1 MSFFSDL
8 SKHLVLPVHR
18 PALFFHN
25 RENVDLKDM
34 SVLELMSVLDQ
45 SSWTKSEEVKAI
57 RKLEPYDCTTKL
69 PKVYFVKEGGIPFK
83 PYLLSLL
90 TLTHGKVYHGQCK
103 AYYQCLLSSS
113 LEPTATC
120 QPHQCAQFY
129 KALMGRRTRYQSHT
143 KEKELEVEPDD
154 MFAAAASAFAQTS
167 TKAEVRVKTN
177 NTQRPPAWRS
187 KTVDKKVCENKA
199 PAWTHDNGGQADQD
213 QFSSDSGNEN
223 PFNDEI
229 YQDFNDADSG
239 GDSDDSNDSN
249 DHDTQ
254 DSLELAAG
262 EIGDT
267 AMLEVDVDACDLGQ
281 PSAKRIKTTD
291 ESADQTCG
299 NMEVV
304 VEDRDAIEIQP
315 AQPAPAPV
323 PILPAPAEVPEAAA
337 AAERVPTP
345 TFIPKVNSDGHKAIC
360 TVLLPVLLCVLC
372 EDQWRNRDSRAQVR
386 EACWRALTGGSP
398 WSYRR

>member
-1 MSFFSDL
+1 MI
-8 SKHLVLPVHR
+8 PMI
-18 PALFFHN
+18 PMTMI
-25 RENVDLKDM
+25 LK
-34 SVLELMSVLDQ
+34 
-45 SSWTKSEEVKAI
+45 
-57 RKLEPYDCTTKL
+57 
-69 PKVYFVKEGGIPFK
+69 IPW
-83 PYLLSLL
+83 S
-90 TLTHGKVYHGQCK
+90 
-103 AYYQCLLSSS
+103 
-113 LEPTATC
+113 
-120 QPHQCAQFY
+120 
-129 KALMGRRTRYQSHT
+129 
-143 KEKELEVEPDD
+143 
-154 MFAAAASAFAQTS
+154 
-167 TKAEVRVKTN
+167 
-177 NTQRPPAWRS
+177 
-187 KTVDKKVCENKA
+187 
-199 PAWTHDNGGQADQD
+199 
-213 QFSSDSGNEN
+213 
-223 PFNDEI
+223 
-229 YQDFNDADSG
+229 
-239 GDSDDSNDSN
+239 
-249 DHDTQ
+249 
-254 DSLELAAG
+254 LAAG

-386 EACWRALTGGSP
+386 EACWRGLDWRKSMVLPQVTKVKFIQH
-398 WSYRR
+398 R